1 MKSAS
6 TQGALKCAH
15 LHDLSDGFRR
25 LPAMVVLWIM
35 HSQLAAD
42 QSNFD
47 EINIL
52 ARIPSIQS
60 HIKHIVQYTIQ
71 ATMQIHALSAKQV
84 SKEAPRLT
92 CQ

>member
-25 LPAMVVLWIM
+25 LPAMVVLWIV
-35 HSQLAAD
+35 HSQLVAH

-47 EINIL
+47 EINI
-52 ARIPSIQS
+52 
-60 HIKHIVQYTIQ
+60 YF
-71 ATMQIHALSAKQV
+71 
-84 SKEAPRLT
+84 
-92 CQ
+92 